1 MKSSEFTNKLLSKST
16 RKKLRKQ
23 IDNWKHSIAAGEFQI
38 VLNAYLNNRE
48 ENLYKVKF
56 DQSWI
61 YKTILDKKLKD
72 KLEKCENIVY
82 IGCGLYPYSL
92 LDMFKRYPN
101 IKYHGVEISE
111 KRAILARLIVEE
123 TPAKGSITIY
133 TSDGGKFD
141 YSFLGDED
149 MAFISVDVAQSE
161 VISQI
166 VKTSGAQIFTCAPYK
181 SSYLNG
187 MFT

>member
-61 YKTILDKKLKD
+61 YKTVLDKKLKD

-82 IGCGLYPYSL
+82 VGCGLYPYSL
-92 LDMFKRYPN
+92 LDMYKRYPHIN
-101 IKYHGVEISE
+101 YHGVEISE

-149 MAFISVDVAQSE
+149 LAFISVDVAQSE

-166 VKTSGAQIFTCAPYK
+166 IKTSGAQIFTCAPYK